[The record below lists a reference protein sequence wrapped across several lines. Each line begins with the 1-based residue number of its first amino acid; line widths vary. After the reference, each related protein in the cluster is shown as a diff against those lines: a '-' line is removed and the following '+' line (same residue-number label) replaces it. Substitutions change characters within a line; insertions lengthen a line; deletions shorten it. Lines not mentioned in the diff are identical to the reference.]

1 MKVNQAIC
9 KASVRFLL
17 GVVLAGGL
25 FATTTHAQSRFEGTF
40 KLTNEVHWRAAVL
53 PPGDYSLRLDTA
65 KGMVVL
71 SDAHTRKPLALEAVR
86 IDSDA
91 KNRDSQLVV
100 EFEGNRRVVRSA
112 RLAGFGEV
120 FHSTETS
127 KAAKEA
133 GTQEA
138 ILIERTWVAA
148 K

>member
-1 MKVNQAIC
+1 MKVNHSQYM
-9 KASVRFLL
+9 ASLRFVL
-17 GVVLAGGL
+17 GVALVGCL
-25 FATTTHAQSRFEGTF
+25 FATTTRAQSRFEGTF

-65 KGMVVL
+65 KRMIVL
-71 SDAHTRKPLALEAVR
+71 SDAHTNKPVALEGVR

-91 KNRDSQLVV
+91 QNRDSQLVV
-100 EFEGNRRVVRSA
+100 ELQGNRRVVRSA
-112 RLAGFGEV
+112 WLAGFGEV

-133 GTQEA
+133 GAQEA

>member
-1 MKVNQAIC
+1 MRVNNSIC

-25 FATTTHAQSRFEGTF
+25 FAATTQAQSRFDGTF

-65 KGMVVL
+65 REMIVVT
-71 SDAHTRKPLALEAVR
+71 DAHTNKPVALEAVR
-86 IDSDA
+86 VDSDA
-91 KNRDSQLVV
+91 KNRDSQLVI
-100 EFEGNRRVVRSA
+100 EFQGNQRVVRSA

-120 FHSTETS
+120 FHSTQKS

-138 ILIERTWVAA
+138 ILIDRTWVTT

>member
-1 MKVNQAIC
+1 MNVNHSIC
-9 KASVRFLL
+9 KASVRLLL

-65 KGMVVL
+65 KRMIVL
-71 SDAHTRKPLALEAVR
+71 SDAHTNKPVALEGVR

-91 KNRDSQLVV
+91 QNRDSQLVV
-100 EFEGNRRVVRSA
+100 ELQGNRRVVRSA
-112 RLAGFGEV
+112 WVAGFGEV

-133 GTQEA
+133 GTQET
-138 ILIERTWVAA
+138 ILIDRTWVAA